1 MGWETHLTAGGFFGA
16 FFGHSVDP
24 DFGDG
29 FFPSENSQLSF
40 GDGFPAVVD
49 DLELLLGA
57 FPAFDRR
64 NPMFRVSRQLFLSEV
79 LSE

>member
-57 FPAFDRR
+57 FSQLSTGGIQCSGFLGSYFCRR
-64 NPMFRVSRQLFLSEV
+64 F
-79 LSE
+79 